1 MSNSWKN
8 NNIEYESNGD
18 RNRNLSPDEYLNEI
32 EPCLR
37 NIILDLQNSDTW
49 EIQFLQKMLK
59 KSM

>member
-1 MSNSWKN
+1 MSNCWKN
-8 NNIEYESNGD
+8 NNIEYESNGG
-18 RNRNLSPDEYLNEI
+18 RNRNLSLDEYLNEI
-32 EPCLR
+32 EPYLR

>member
-8 NNIEYESNGD
+8 NNIEYESNGG
-18 RNRNLSPDEYLNEI
+18 RNRNLSLDEYLNEI
-32 EPCLR
+32 EPYLR